1 MDIAVDVL
9 GLEAQAMEV
18 QNKKLAAKIEAFR
31 NETDNAK
38 KSSLADELTGMIEG
52 HIKFMRESKIV
63 QSFSGSDRDAIES
76 AISHLEDMVA
86 LLKFEKA
93 SIDFLDRILGDF
105 NELS

>member
-9 GLEAQAMEV
+9 GLEDQAMEV
-18 QNKKLAAKIEAFR
+18 QNKKFAVKIEAFQ

-38 KSSLADELTGMIEG
+38 KGALADELTGMIEG
-52 HIKFMRESKIV
+52 YIKFMRESKIV
-63 QSFSGSDRDAIES
+63 QSFTGSDRDAIES
-76 AISHLEDMVA
+76 AISYLEDRVA

>member
-1 MDIAVDVL
+1 MDIAVNVL
-9 GLEAQAMEV
+9 ELESQAMEV
-18 QNKKLAAKIEAFR
+18 WNKKLAAKIEAFQ

-38 KSSLADELTGMIEG
+38 KSALADELTGMIEG

-63 QSFSGSDRDAIES
+63 QSFTGSDRDAIES

-105 NELS
+105 DELS